1 MPVGLRETL
10 GRGTFGRLLATL
22 GQRRGNLDDHS
33 QGTFFAG
40 QLSPSRPRRLY
51 QAVRFALPQKHAIG
65 IILALTLTVATLNA
79 VEPLVIKTVFDEL
92 TNHRA
97 EILVLSIVALLWAA
111 WHSCAR
117 VWTLPQTG

>member
-1 MPVGLRETL
+1 M
-10 GRGTFGRLLATL
+10 
-22 GQRRGNLDDHS
+22 
-33 QGTFFAG
+33 
-40 QLSPSRPRRLY
+40 Y